1 MRAACAGRARAV
13 RASCAGHSSNAPA
26 TRCALVD
33 FFNTC
38 ALYALCMRI
47 AYVQRASNTL
57 CMRCQLASF
66 LQILTKVRRTT
77 THWPYFSFFYARTV
91 RRAGVTGPLACKTLV
106 HALVT
111 STLDF
116 GNAALFGITGT
127 LLHRLEMVQRAA
139 VRVVLCIDRRDHR
152 SMTEALRQPHWLP
165 MAQRIQFKVLT
176 LMHGAVHNSTQQ
188 YLSDRIS
195 TYTPPCGMRCH

>member
-1 MRAACAGRARAV
+1 MTASKTRRRFFYRHSHLTAAVRWLCVERARMRAACAGRARAV

-38 ALYALCMRI
+38 ALNALCMRT

-57 CMRCQLASF
+57 CMRCQFACF

-91 RRAGVTGPLACKTLV
+91 RRAGVTGPLA
-106 HALVT
+106 
-111 STLDF
+111 
-116 GNAALFGITGT
+116 
-127 LLHRLEMVQRAA
+127 RL
-139 VRVVLCIDRRDHR
+139 RV
-152 SMTEALRQPHWLP
+152 
-165 MAQRIQFKVLT
+165 
-176 LMHGAVHNSTQQ
+176 
-188 YLSDRIS
+188 
-195 TYTPPCGMRCH
+195 

>member
-66 LQILTKVRRTT
+66 FQILTKVRRTT

-91 RRAGVTGPLACKTLV
+91 PRAVVTGPLGLAHAIIKSHSLGRRLASRDEGSSSRRSLRPVPAIGPRRGPASSWLLV
-106 HALVT
+106 AFFSLGWLVR
-111 STLDF
+111 
-116 GNAALFGITGT
+116 G
-127 LLHRLEMVQRAA
+127 RAKGL
-139 VRVVLCIDRRDHR
+139 V
-152 SMTEALRQPHWLP
+152 
-165 MAQRIQFKVLT
+165 
-176 LMHGAVHNSTQQ
+176 
-188 YLSDRIS
+188 
-195 TYTPPCGMRCH
+195 